1 MRIGI
6 IGDTHLGCTDYSPK
20 RRADFSAAF
29 CNAVEICRDKGSDA
43 ICLLGDVFDSAATR
57 RNVDAF
63 AEILKEISPSLVQL
77 KTAQIPLIAIP
88 GNHEFGRGRE
98 AGELTVLECLGFV
111 RVLRGTEFKHGP
123 VRICGIPWQHDP
135 AEVPRLVELFRGS
148 SHSGPQIL
156 LLHNFIRGT
165 RSIPAEL
172 WEVDPRCCEAFDRV
186 FVGHHHIYETVA
198 NCVIPGST
206 EVQNMLDQ
214 SEKHVV
220 VYDCKTD
227 NIERY
232 VLPRTHP
239 VVILTYD
246 IAALTIPELLSA
258 IARDLD
264 ANGGCKG
271 AFVYLRISG
280 TVRANHGLS
289 KTEVLALLRER
300 ELFDCYIDLRYST
313 EAKTA
318 AESRRGASIEQVLRR
333 SFRGKDLTK
342 ARRYLDYGGGE
353 ALFTDIRETILSD
366 HQKPKTR

>member
-6 IGDTHLGCTDYSPK
+6 IGDTHLGCTDYSQK

-29 CNAVEICRDKGSDA
+29 CNAVNICRDKGA
-43 ICLLGDVFDSAATR
+43 EAVCLLGDVFDSAATR

-63 AEILKEISPSLVQL
+63 AEILREISPSLAQL
-77 KTAQIPLIAIP
+77 TTAKIPLIAIP

-98 AGELTVLECLGFV
+98 AGELTALECLGFV

-135 AEVPRLVELFRGS
+135 ADVPGLVDRLRRS
-148 SHSGPQIL
+148 SQRGPQIL
-156 LLHNFIRGT
+156 LLHNFIKGT

-172 WEVDPRCCEAFDRV
+172 WEVDPRCCEGFDRA
-186 FVGHHHIYETVA
+186 FVGHHHVYETVA

-214 SEKHVV
+214 SEKCVV
-220 VYDCKTD
+220 VYDCGSD
-227 NIERY
+227 NVERY
-232 VLPRTHP
+232 VLPKTHP
-239 VVILTYD
+239 VVALSYD
-246 IAALTIPELLSA
+246 IGVLTVPELLSA

-264 ANGGCKG
+264 ANEGCIG
-271 AFVYLRISG
+271 AFVFIRITG

-289 KTEVLALLRER
+289 RTEVLALLRER
-300 ELFDCYIDLRYST
+300 ELFDSYIDLRYST
-313 EAKTA
+313 EAKSA

-333 SFRGKDLTK
+333 SFRGRDLTK
-342 ARRYLDYGGGE
+342 ARRYLEYSEGE
-353 ALFTDIRETILSD
+353 ELFSDIREAILSD
-366 HQKPKTR
+366 HQKPKAR